1 MATKFVQRQE
11 SLLTRRQCPEC
22 GKVMLAHTLL
32 HKHICHGNAEA
43 KKKMLQE
50 RMDQRILERGT
61 TKFVQ
66 RQESLLSRRPC
77 PGCGKTM
84 LYHTLLHKHVCR
96 GNAEAKKKWLLER
109 MDQRILER
117 GVPGNETERLQ
128 RTKKRTRKI
137 DTETAATR
145 TIDTETADV
154 ATFTDES

>member
-1 MATKFVQRQE
+1 
-11 SLLTRRQCPEC
+11 
-22 GKVMLAHTLL
+22 
-32 HKHICHGNAEA
+32 
-43 KKKMLQE
+43 MLQE
-50 RMDQRILERGT
+50 RMDQRILERRT

-128 RTKKRTRKI
+128 RTKKRARKI
-137 DTETAATR
+137 DTETAATHK
-145 TIDTETADV
+145 IDTETADV
-154 ATFTDES
+154 AASTDES